1 MKKMNFQTE
10 FYVIMFS
17 HIDCPDICL
26 TVYEPVCGSDN
37 VTYGNDC
44 ELEREACKNNS
55 NLTKLYDGECTSG
68 NLTTTQIPLFGKYER
83 QHIKI
88 AGE

>member
-1 MKKMNFQTE
+1 
-10 FYVIMFS
+10 MFS
-17 HIDCPDICL
+17 HIDCPFACP

-55 NLTKLYDGECTSG
+55 NLTKLYNGECK
-68 NLTTTQIPLFGKYER
+68 TTVNAIVASQNQGTMSYWTLHRVG
-83 QHIKI
+83 
-88 AGE
+88 

>member
-1 MKKMNFQTE
+1 
-10 FYVIMFS
+10 MFS

-26 TVYEPVCGSDN
+26 TVYEPVCGSDM

-55 NLTKLYDGECTSG
+55 NLTKLYDGECK
-68 NLTTTQIPLFGKYER
+68 TTENTIVASQNQGTMSYWTLHRVG
-83 QHIKI
+83 
-88 AGE
+88 